1 MDNLCCSNSR
11 LNNHANTCGNQK
23 IVSAA
28 RILGSGDDRVT
39 LSENELFRLLTQC
52 RNDLSIPHSV
62 SKLPPVSPPSADY
75 YRIPMSWFETVQKN
89 CPSAPALVER
99 LSACVAYTADFRL
112 YFENL
117 ATLHKRRLKY
127 QRILGSSGKFVPRD
141 VVHWDPGT

>member
-1 MDNLCCSNSR
+1 MLIPAEIKKSF
-11 LNNHANTCGNQK
+11 
-23 IVSAA
+23 SAA

-52 RNDLSIPHSV
+52 CNDLSISHSV

-75 YRIPMSWFETVQKN
+75 YRIPMSWFETAQKN

-99 LSACVAYTADFRL
+99 LSACVAHTADFRL

-117 ATLHKRRLKY
+117 ATLL
-127 QRILGSSGKFVPRD
+127 SGDLSINAFSPANRNQP
-141 VVHWDPGT
+141 WTR